1 MILQDSRVQHTTSK
15 NPHDDTNDDDELYFH
30 KPGSVKTQMNI
41 YIRMIYKN
49 HTHLLTSGS
58 DILSREG
65 RDVPPRIFSK
75 TEKIRSEKKLMLA
88 AFKNIKI
95 SP

>member
-1 MILQDSRVQHTTSK
+1 MMIQMMMMSFTSI
-15 NPHDDTNDDDELYFH
+15 NPALL
-30 KPGSVKTQMNI
+30 KLNI

-88 AFKNIKI
+88 AFKNVKI